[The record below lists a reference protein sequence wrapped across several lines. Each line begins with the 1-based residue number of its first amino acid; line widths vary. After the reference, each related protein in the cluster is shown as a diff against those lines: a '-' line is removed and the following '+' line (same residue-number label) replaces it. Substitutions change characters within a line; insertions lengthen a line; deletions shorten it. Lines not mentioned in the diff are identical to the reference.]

1 MSFLQPI
8 AEIVIHI
15 PPPLEDVDKD
25 KNELLTLR
33 KEIEAL
39 KLMHEQKSK
48 GAEVK
53 VDSTKVKQEVN
64 PQSGDGMSPLHFLME
79 STRVLRRQI
88 KIVGHIG
95 DP

>member
-25 KNELLTLR
+25 KSELLTLR

-88 KIVGHIG
+88 KTVGHIG